1 MNERPAVWPPL
12 LTFVVAVPALVVG
25 GQALLAV
32 WAALTLSPGVAVSAD
47 AIAWRMQAIVRQPVG
62 LAAAVLLT
70 SVPLAAI
77 ALVGAALSREPLADR
92 LRTHVARVR
101 WGLLP
106 ATVLGMVALSNVL
119 DGLLTLLGLSDQG
132 TLKLMT
138 DVIGGARG
146 GELALVLIVLAL
158 GAGLAEELFFR
169 GFLQTRLSQ
178 RFPPAIAI
186 AVASVCFGI
195 MHMDPVHSPVAA
207 LLGLY
212 LGWIT
217 ERAGSIVPAIVAHVA
232 NNAMAVLG
240 ARWPLPE
247 SDGLRLGLLA
257 ISTVVGIAVVV
268 LVEAAYRRAPAPAPS
283 APIR

>member
-1 MNERPAVWPPL
+1 VNDRPAVWPAL
-12 LTFVVAVPALVVG
+12 LTFAVALPVLIVG

-32 WAALTLSPGVAVSAD
+32 WAALTLPPGAAVSGD
-47 AIAWRMQAIVRQPVG
+47 AIAWRIQEVVRQPVG
-62 LAAAVLLT
+62 LSVAVLLT
-70 SVPLAAI
+70 SAPLAAA
-77 ALVGAALSREPLADR
+77 ALIGAALSRERLADR
-92 LRTHVARVR
+92 LRTRVAGVR

-106 ATVLGMVALSNVL
+106 AMVLGILALSNVL
-119 DGLLTLLGLSDQG
+119 DGLLTLLGLADQG

-138 DVIGGARG
+138 DAIGSARG
-146 GELALVLIVLAL
+146 GELAIVLVVLAL

-178 RFPPAIAI
+178 RFPPAVAI

-217 ERAGSIVPAIVAHVA
+217 ERARSIVPAIIAHVV

-247 SDGLRLGLLA
+247 SDALRLWLLA
-257 ISTVVGIAVVV
+257 ISALVALAVVA
-268 LVEAAYRRAPAPAPS
+268 LVETAYRRAPPPAAS

>member
-1 MNERPAVWPPL
+1 MNDRPAVWPPL
-12 LTFVVAVPALVVG
+12 LTFAVAVPALIVG

-32 WAALTLSPGVAVSAD
+32 WAVLTLPAGVAASGD
-47 AIAWRMQAIVRQPVG
+47 TIAWRIQEVVRQPVG
-62 LAAAVLLT
+62 LSAAVLLT
-70 SVPLAAI
+70 SGPLAAA
-77 ALVGAALSREPLADR
+77 ALIGAALSRERLADR
-92 LRTHVARVR
+92 LRTRVAGVR

-106 ATVLGMVALSNVL
+106 AMVLGILALSNVL
-119 DGLLTLLGLSDQG
+119 DGLLTLFGLSDQG

-138 DVIGGARG
+138 DVIGSARG
-146 GELALVLIVLAL
+146 GELALVLLVLAL

-178 RFPPAIAI
+178 RLPPAVAIAI
-186 AVASVCFGI
+186 ASVCFGI
-195 MHMDPVHSPVAA
+195 MHLDPVHSPVAA

-217 ERAGSIVPAIVAHVA
+217 ERTGSIVPAIVAHVV

-247 SDGLRLGLLA
+247 TEGLRYALLA
-257 ISTVVGIAVVV
+257 ISAVVGLAVVAI
-268 LVEAAYRRAPAPAPS
+268 VERSYRRTPS

>member
-1 MNERPAVWPPL
+1 VNDRPAVWPPL
-12 LTFVVAVPALVVG
+12 LTFVVAVPVLVVG

-32 WAALTLSPGVAVSAD
+32 WAALTLPPGVAVSGD
-47 AIAWRMQAIVRQPVG
+47 TIAWRMQEIVRQPVG
-62 LAAAVLLT
+62 LAVAVLLT

-77 ALVGAALSREPLADR
+77 ALAGAALSREGLADR
-92 LRTHVARVR
+92 LRARAAGVR

-106 ATVLGMVALSNVL
+106 ATVLGILALSNVL
-119 DGLLTLLGLSDQG
+119 DGLLGLFGLADEG
-132 TLKLMT
+132 TLKLLA

-146 GELALVLIVLAL
+146 GELALVLVVLAL
-158 GAGLAEELFFR
+158 GPGLAEELFFR

-178 RFPPAIAI
+178 RFPPAV
-186 AVASVCFGI
+186 AVAVAATCFGI
-195 MHMDPVHSPVAA
+195 MHLDPVHSPVAA

-217 ERAGSIVPAIVAHVA
+217 ERAGSIVPAIVAHVV

-247 SDGLRLGLLA
+247 SDALRFWLLA
-257 ISTVVGIAVVV
+257 ISALVAIAVVAFI
-268 LVEAAYRRAPAPAPS
+268 ETAYRRAAAPAPS
-283 APIR
+283 APSR